1 MSIFD
6 GYSGFDS
13 TDWLREKSLV
23 TLEIAASLVDLANES
38 DTTPWYAK
46 NLKGI
51 ATGLIARLGP
61 MVALFYGLGQECVK
75 EEGWHDIGERGT
87 FALVKWCK
95 KWKIKNPYKFVNNL
109 TPKERTS
116 DEVSEK
122 SQEIKKEIGQVDE
135 KESDAIKLEIYRN
148 MSIQMLNDE
157 LSEPSKRILSWLLFN
172 LSLSFPPDIVV
183 ISKKFLPT
191 DIRCTPEKTKEG
203 FRLLYENGLIEKV
216 DRTDLREDDIALKLV
231 VEGMNDSKHPNQYDD
246 NEVFGHPGIRI
257 GGKFSTGNVFV
268 IRLNG
273 KLNKALSWL
282 SGESKKLDELK
293 LFLQNE
299 ADKNKVYIENIEVQI
314 KDQEKEHDKEKGKTQ
329 IQYLTVQVYYPIDLV
344 DSFIE
349 SENKKLAENGSNN
362 LDLPFQIDD

>member
-1 MSIFD
+1 MSIFNGSS
-6 GYSGFDS
+6 GYDS
-13 TDWLREKSLV
+13 TEWLREKSLV

-46 NLKGI
+46 NLKEI
-51 ATGLIARLGP
+51 ATGLIAQLGP

-109 TPKERTS
+109 TPKERTV

-135 KESDAIKLEIYRN
+135 RENDVIKLEIYRI
-148 MSIQMLNDE
+148 MSFQMLNDE
-157 LSEPSKRILSWLLFN
+157 LSEASKRILSWLLFH
-172 LSLSFPPDIVV
+172 LSLSSPPDIVS

-191 DIRCTPEKTKEG
+191 DIRCTPKKTKEG
-203 FRLLYENGLIEKV
+203 YRLLYEKGLIEKI
-216 DRTDLREDDIALKLV
+216 DCANLREDDIALKLV
-231 VEGMNDSKHPNQYDD
+231 VEGMNDSKHPKPYDE
-246 NEVFGHPGIRI
+246 NEMFGHPGIRI
-257 GGKFSTGNVFV
+257 GGEFTTGNIFT
-268 IRLNG
+268 ITFEG
-273 KLNKALSWL
+273 KLKKALSWL

-299 ADKNKVYIENIEVQI
+299 IDKNKVYIENIEVQI

-329 IQYLTVQVYYPIDLV
+329 IQYLTVQVYYPINLV

-349 SENKKLAENGSNN
+349 SEIKKLAKKWVKQCGFTVSN
-362 LDLPFQIDD
+362 

>member
-13 TDWLREKSLV
+13 TEWLREKSLV

-51 ATGLIARLGP
+51 ATGLISRLGP

-75 EEGWHDIGERGT
+75 EEGWHEIGERGT

-95 KWKIKNPYKFVNNL
+95 KWRIKNPYKFVNNL
-109 TPKERTS
+109 TPKERTA

-122 SQEIKKEIGQVDE
+122 SQEIKKEIRQVDE
-135 KESDAIKLEIYRN
+135 RESDAIKLEIYSN

-157 LSEPSKRILSWLLFN
+157 LSEASKRILSWLLFN
-172 LSLSFPPDIVV
+172 LSLSSPPDIVA

-203 FRLLYENGLIEKV
+203 YRLLYEKGLIEKI
-216 DRTDLREDDIALKLV
+216 DRPNLRENDIALKLV
-231 VEGMNDSKHPNQYDD
+231 VEGMNDSKHPNPCAE

-257 GGKFSTGNVFV
+257 GGEFSTGNIFT
-268 IRLNG
+268 ITFDG

-282 SGESKKLDELK
+282 YGKSKKLDELK
-293 LFLQNE
+293 LFLQKEIERNR
-299 ADKNKVYIENIEVQI
+299 VYVENIEVQI
-314 KDQEKEHDKEKGKTQ
+314 QDQDKEHYKEQDKAQ
-329 IQYLTVQVYYPIDLV
+329 IRYLTVQVYYPIEAN

-349 SENKKLAENGSNN
+349 SEIKKLAEKWVKQCGFTVSN
-362 LDLPFQIDD
+362 

>member
-23 TLEIAASLVDLANES
+23 TLEIAASLVDLANET

-109 TPKERTS
+109 TPKERTD

-122 SQEIKKEIGQVDE
+122 SQEIKEEIGQVDE
-135 KESDAIKLEIYRN
+135 RESDAIKLEIYRN
-148 MSIQMLNDE
+148 MSFQMLNDE
-157 LSEPSKRILSWLLFN
+157 LSEASKRILSWLLFN
-172 LSLSFPPDIVV
+172 LRFSSPPDIVS

-203 FRLLYENGLIEKV
+203 YRLLYEKGLIEKI
-216 DRTDLREDDIALKLV
+216 DCANLREDDIALKLV
-231 VEGMNDSKHPNQYDD
+231 VEGMNDSKHPKPYDE
-246 NEVFGHPGIRI
+246 NEMFGHPGIRI
-257 GGKFSTGNVFV
+257 GGEFTTGNIFT
-268 IRLNG
+268 ITFDG
-273 KLNKALSWL
+273 KLKKALSWL

-299 ADKNKVYIENIEVQI
+299 IDKNKVYIENIEVQI

-329 IQYLTVQVYYPIDLV
+329 IQYLTVQVYYPIDV
-344 DSFIE
+344 SDSFIE
-349 SENKKLAENGSNN
+349 SEIKKLAEKWVKQCGFTVSN
-362 LDLPFQIDD
+362 